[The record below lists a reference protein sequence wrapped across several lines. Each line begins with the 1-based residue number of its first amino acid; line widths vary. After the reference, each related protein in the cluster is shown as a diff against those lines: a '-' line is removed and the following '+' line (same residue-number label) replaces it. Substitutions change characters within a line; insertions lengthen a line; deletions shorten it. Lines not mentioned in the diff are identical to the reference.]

1 MSGFLL
7 SRLRPGLHALVLI
20 ALILVAP
27 VAEAPPAGADSEGEQ
42 SCPVASASRAARPS
56 PSAVDG
62 TATAQRPTPAGPG
75 GSHDYRH
82 VLETTPLGWPRLDR
96 WCVWVQPLGETGPGS
111 RFEQRWQQ
119 AVNGALTSWASELT
133 LVMVSDP
140 ARAQILIQRRRPPLL
155 DAHGRRRASHGRAL
169 LELLEVQRQGAWHL
183 EPRVEVLLSPDQRL
197 EALQATALHELGHA
211 IGLWGHS
218 DEPADAMAAVPG
230 AQPVLSLSARDRAT
244 VRWLYQQPSRFGL
257 PP

>member
-1 MSGFLL
+1 M
-7 SRLRPGLHALVLI
+7 VT

-27 VAEAPPAGADSEGEQ
+27 VAEAASEGTHPQ
-42 SCPVASASRAARPS
+42 SEKTCPVASASRPARPS
-56 PSAVDG
+56 PSAAVG
-62 TATAQRPTPAGPG
+62 TATAQGSAPSWPPG
-75 GSHDYRH
+75 NHDYRH

-96 WCVWVQPLGETGPGS
+96 WCVWVQPLGEAGPGS

-119 AVNGALTSWASELT
+119 AVNAALTSWASELT

-155 DAHGRRRASHGRAL
+155 DAQGRRRASHGRSL
-169 LELLEVQRQGAWHL
+169 LELLEVQRQGAWRL

-230 AQPVLSLSARDRAT
+230 SKPVLSLSARDRST